1 MKETQKRVFETW
13 QSLVWKEGKDMVWI
27 FKRRYYR
34 ECKLMKVKRE
44 RIIVVMWNP
53 TICKQ
58 SVNWESFLK
67 TLWERRG
74 GETSREVGLGSSSS
88 SSSLG
93 QRRMAILSKL
103 RDDSSVLDLL
113 LLKMRTNQGK
123 ETLIN
128 K

>member
-1 MKETQKRVFETW
+1 
-13 QSLVWKEGKDMVWI
+13 
-27 FKRRYYR
+27 
-34 ECKLMKVKRE
+34 MKVKRE

-67 TLWERRG
+67 TLQESTG

-88 SSSLG
+88 SSSAG
-93 QRRMAILSKL
+93 QRRKAILSKL

-113 LLKMRTNQGK
+113 FAENENQPRKGN
-123 ETLIN
+123 IN